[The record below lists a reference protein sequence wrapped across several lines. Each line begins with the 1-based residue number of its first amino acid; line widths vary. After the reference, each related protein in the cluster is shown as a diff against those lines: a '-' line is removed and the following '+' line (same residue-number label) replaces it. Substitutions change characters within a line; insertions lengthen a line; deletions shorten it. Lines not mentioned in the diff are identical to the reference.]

1 MIPNLTI
8 IFFNLGWF
16 NNQLV
21 MGFFVRFTN
30 LLHQPP
36 LRRRPQQR
44 ILEKLA
50 RLATLAEVPMKAV
63 TENELEHLGW
73 SENGGGAK
81 GGGFSMEVEAFL
93 HEFFGKGFGVTL

>member
-1 MIPNLTI
+1 MARWWQTQ
-8 IFFNLGWF
+8 IFFNKFIPKIGEDDFQFDDYMGWY

-21 MGFFVRFTN
+21 MAFVVRFTN

-63 TENELEHLGW
+63 TENELEHLGERGW
-73 SENGGGAK
+73 WG
-81 GGGFSMEVEAFL
+81 
-93 HEFFGKGFGVTL
+93 GKGRGIFNGS